1 MYYRNMGKV
10 KTGGVRLQRMMH
22 KINRPYLFI
31 DTYNQRVIDNISG
44 TILVGIDFRNMTY
57 VSVPSKHE
65 KEI

>member
-1 MYYRNMGKV
+1 
-10 KTGGVRLQRMMH
+10 MMH

-57 VSVPSKHE
+57 VSVPMNDE
-65 KEI
+65 KEK